1 MECDILAM
9 TKNIAT
15 NLSDY
20 ERMLKIMG
28 RKENQRTWEGIEF
41 EAFSPLTLSHG
52 LPGICL
58 LYGKL
63 MECCPKEDKWGR
75 FAHNYLSLM
84 VEELNKKGFQSL
96 SMFSGA
102 AGVALSVASVSND
115 FLNYNKLLNTLN
127 DYILNRFEESYSN
140 IVKEEGT
147 HSLYYDVIEG
157 LSGVLSYLGIY
168 RNQRKYYNVI
178 TRGLEILVNLTK
190 DIEIQGQVVPGWYIP
205 VQNQFSELEQ
215 DLYPKGNFNTSLSHG
230 IAGPLIILSDMMA
243 NGIIVDGQ
251 EEAIIKI
258 IKFLFDFKL
267 NDGERDFWKGQI
279 DFDEVV
285 NKKLTDENIIR
296 RDAWCYGNPGICYA
310 IVSAGNALD
319 NQRLIDYGIIH
330 YYNEN
335 NRVVAVYNGM
345 TTDLYCKSENNA
357 RELLL
362 DSWLIP
368 KQCFSTELR
377 QCNKLNT
384 VSINYRKTVL
394 PWNWT
399 VTYVRCK
406 ADAAEMLRLFKDSLN
421 KMGFQLDEV
430 LANIWFV
437 AGNRNSEELVAYI
450 LTNRYLLRLTSIDM
464 GHVEVDQVVPDD
476 CSALRLR
483 DIILTILSL

>member
-1 MECDILAM
+1 MKERTCRKMECDILAM

-127 DYILNRFEESYSN
+127 AYILNRFEESYSN

-319 NQRLIDYGIIH
+319 NQRLIDYGI
-330 YYNEN
+330 EN
-335 NRVVAVYNGM
+335 
-345 TTDLYCKSENNA
+345 
-357 RELLL
+357 
-362 DSWLIP
+362 
-368 KQCFSTELR
+368 
-377 QCNKLNT
+377 
-384 VSINYRKTVL
+384 
-394 PWNWT
+394 
-399 VTYVRCK
+399 
-406 ADAAEMLRLFKDSLN
+406 
-421 KMGFQLDEV
+421 
-430 LANIWFV
+430 
-437 AGNRNSEELVAYI
+437 
-450 LTNRYLLRLTSIDM
+450 LRLTMNNIKGIFSPTFCHGYAGLYQVLNSVEMLLQKEFFSLEKELLKNKIIDFYN
-464 GHVEVDQVVPDD
+464 PDYIYGFKNMELD
-476 CSALRLR
+476 NKMEKIKPYDVCGLLEG
-483 DIILTILSL
+483 TTGVCLSLLEGEKKSDNLWKKAFLLA

>member
-1 MECDILAM
+1 MKERTCRKMECDILAM

-147 HSLYYDVIEG
+147 HSLYYDV
-157 LSGVLSYLGIY
+157 
-168 RNQRKYYNVI
+168 
-178 TRGLEILVNLTK
+178 
-190 DIEIQGQVVPGWYIP
+190 PGWYIP

-319 NQRLIDYGIIH
+319 NQRLIDYGI
-330 YYNEN
+330 EN
-335 NRVVAVYNGM
+335 
-345 TTDLYCKSENNA
+345 
-357 RELLL
+357 
-362 DSWLIP
+362 
-368 KQCFSTELR
+368 
-377 QCNKLNT
+377 
-384 VSINYRKTVL
+384 
-394 PWNWT
+394 
-399 VTYVRCK
+399 
-406 ADAAEMLRLFKDSLN
+406 
-421 KMGFQLDEV
+421 
-430 LANIWFV
+430 
-437 AGNRNSEELVAYI
+437 
-450 LTNRYLLRLTSIDM
+450 LRLTMNNIKGIFSPTFCHGYAGLYQVLNSVEMLLQKEFFSLEKELLKNKIIDFYN
-464 GHVEVDQVVPDD
+464 PDYIYGFKNMELD
-476 CSALRLR
+476 NKMEKIKPYDVCGLLEG
-483 DIILTILSL
+483 TTGVCLSLLEGEKKSDNLWKKAFLLA

>member
-1 MECDILAM
+1 MKERTCRKMECDILTM

-75 FAHNYLSLM
+75 FAHNYLSLT

-230 IAGPLIILSDMMA
+230 IAGPLTILSDMMA

-319 NQRLIDYGIIH
+319 NQLLIDYGI
-330 YYNEN
+330 EN
-335 NRVVAVYNGM
+335 
-345 TTDLYCKSENNA
+345 
-357 RELLL
+357 
-362 DSWLIP
+362 
-368 KQCFSTELR
+368 
-377 QCNKLNT
+377 
-384 VSINYRKTVL
+384 
-394 PWNWT
+394 
-399 VTYVRCK
+399 
-406 ADAAEMLRLFKDSLN
+406 
-421 KMGFQLDEV
+421 
-430 LANIWFV
+430 
-437 AGNRNSEELVAYI
+437 
-450 LTNRYLLRLTSIDM
+450 LRLTMNNIKGIFSPTFCH
-464 GHVEVDQVVPDD
+464 GYAGLYQVLNSVEMLLQKEFFSLEKELLKNKITDFYNPDYIYGFKNMELD
-476 CSALRLR
+476 NKMEKIKPYDVCGLLEG
-483 DIILTILSL
+483 TTGVCLSLLEGEKKSDNLWKKAFLLA

>member
-1 MECDILAM
+1 MIS
-9 TKNIAT
+9 AT
-15 NLSDY
+15 
-20 ERMLKIMG
+20 
-28 RKENQRTWEGIEF
+28 
-41 EAFSPLTLSHG
+41 P
-52 LPGICL
+52 
-58 LYGKL
+58 
-63 MECCPKEDKWGR
+63 
-75 FAHNYLSLM
+75 
-84 VEELNKKGFQSL
+84 
-96 SMFSGA
+96 
-102 AGVALSVASVSND
+102 ALSSAPRRVLPSVVIRVLPFKDARCGKS
-115 FLNYNKLLNTLN
+115 F
-127 DYILNRFEESYSN
+127 LNRFEESYSN

-319 NQRLIDYGIIH
+319 NQRLIDYGI
-330 YYNEN
+330 EN
-335 NRVVAVYNGM
+335 
-345 TTDLYCKSENNA
+345 
-357 RELLL
+357 
-362 DSWLIP
+362 
-368 KQCFSTELR
+368 
-377 QCNKLNT
+377 
-384 VSINYRKTVL
+384 
-394 PWNWT
+394 
-399 VTYVRCK
+399 
-406 ADAAEMLRLFKDSLN
+406 
-421 KMGFQLDEV
+421 
-430 LANIWFV
+430 
-437 AGNRNSEELVAYI
+437 
-450 LTNRYLLRLTSIDM
+450 LRLTMNNIKGIFSPTFCHGYAGLYQVLNSVEMLLQKEFFSLEKELLKNKIIDFYN
-464 GHVEVDQVVPDD
+464 PDYIYGFKNMELD
-476 CSALRLR
+476 NKMEKIKPYDVCGLLEG
-483 DIILTILSL
+483 TTGVCLSLLEGEKKSDNLWKKAFLLA